1 MRAEI
6 RGPGCRLAPYTRQ
19 IKRGTAKWVCWG
31 NDSTYTYH
39 LVPVSLDFARSLLDL
54 PPLFR
59 SPSARFAPIPAIV
72 VRHEEQAG
80 RGSGAEIDP
89 WRRGGCGRG
98 GSPLVARSGESLVRQ
113 AAA

>member
-1 MRAEI
+1 MGLLGERFHLYLPFGA
-6 RGPGCRLAPYTRQ
+6 RVSRFRL
-19 IKRGTAKWVCWG
+19 
-31 NDSTYTYH
+31 
-39 LVPVSLDFARSLLDL
+39 LLLDL